1 MSSTRSLSPAKPL
14 LLAGLLIVLSGC
26 DSKTST
32 ASLPSAGGAAI
43 FGLNPKSKGLNF
55 HVDHLPAK
63 LIPLDSDTGL
73 VLQITPPRKASYF
86 ATFKKSDGPM
96 ANAVLSEV
104 GDYTLD
110 VVRLDTVSCQVKLVY
125 EK

>member
-1 MSSTRSLSPAKPL
+1 MYLTRSSNLFKSLLGMWLLVALAGCQSSST
-14 LLAGLLIVLSGC
+14 
-26 DSKTST
+26 T
-32 ASLPSAGGAAI
+32 ASLSANGGAAI
-43 FGLNPKSKGLNF
+43 FGLNPKSKGLTF

-63 LIPLDSDTGL
+63 LVPLDANTGL
-73 VLQITPPRKASYF
+73 VLQITPPRHASYF

-104 GDYTLD
+104 GDYSLD
-110 VVRLDTVSCQVKLVY
+110 VVQLDAISCQMKLVY

>member
-1 MSSTRSLSPAKPL
+1 MRTLNPVKPL
-14 LLAGLLIVLSGC
+14 LLAGLFVVLSGC
-26 DSKTST
+26 KNESAT
-32 ASLPSAGGAAI
+32 ASLPATGGAAI

-63 LIPLDSDTGL
+63 LVPLDSDTGL

-104 GDYTLD
+104 GDYTMD
-110 VVRLDTVSCQVKLVY
+110 VVRLNAVSCQVKLVY